1 MKLKRILPLV
11 IALVLVLAFAAC
23 GSPAYNN
30 GDGYTTTELP
40 TLAPD
45 EMFDFSP
52 VFVDG
57 ENVSGAQI
65 LRGEDYWPTHVE
77 LVPVLQALGLAHTW
91 DEVTGEVTIGEDI
104 TFIAGQG
111 ADTVLEDG
119 VLYVSLTFVRNVLQV
134 PGVSVESGEVHIRTH
149 AVESDMF

>member
-1 MKLKRILPLV
+1 MHLKRTLPLV
-11 IALVLVLAFAAC
+11 IALVLVFAFAAC

-30 GDGYTTTELP
+30 GDGYTTTTEL
-40 TLAPD
+40 TTAFD
-45 EMFDFSP
+45 DYADFSR

-57 ENVSGAQI
+57 VNLPGAQV
-65 LRGEDYWPTHVE
+65 LLEDYWPTYVE

-91 DEVTGEVTIGEDI
+91 DEMTGEVTIGENI

-111 ADTVLEDG
+111 YDTVLEDG
-119 VLYVSLTFVRNVLQV
+119 VLYASLAFVRNVLQV
-134 PGVSVESGEVHIRTH
+134 PGVSIESGEVHIRTH